1 MEGAGTLALTADMK
15 QMKPDFVR
23 GVSLAGYGVSLALGI
38 GVPIPILNA
47 QILKRAAVRDRD
59 IYAPVVDYST
69 DYPERT
75 GKILGRVSYAE
86 LKSGQIVLNGK
97 KIDVGSM
104 SSYAKAL
111 EIAALLRDQIAR
123 GEFLLSAPV
132 RRLPPRQGLKPL
144 NVVPRPGAPARRAS
158 GADRKPARDGRKAR
172 DSSTEKP
179 K

>member
-1 MEGAGTLALTADMK
+1 MDPIVVQTVADRLVTFILALIAALSAAGLTLVLMYLVTK

-23 GVSLAGYGVSLALGI
+23 GVSLMGYGVSLAI
-38 GVPIPILNA
+38 GVGIPIPILNP

-75 GKILGRVSYAE
+75 GKVLGHVNYE
-86 LKSGQIVLNGK
+86 QLKSGQIEVNGK
-97 KIDVGSM
+97 KIDVGSL

-111 EIAALLRDQIAR
+111 EIAHLLRDQIAR
-123 GEFLLSAPV
+123 GEFLLSPPI
-132 RRLPPRQGLKPL
+132 RRLPLQQTMKPL
-144 NVVPRPGAPARRAS
+144 
-158 GADRKPARDGRKAR
+158 KI
-172 DSSTEKP
+172 TEKA